1 MNKDKA
7 KFITTMKKVQILGL
21 VVASIIGGLVAV
33 LVYSAILDKKERSIV
48 TQLKEPVSVVGLK
61 AGLDTS
67 TDFTFAAE
75 KTIDCVVNVKTQ
87 SSVSYR
93 NPIYDFFYGDRYQG
107 EEEPVLGIG
116 SGVIITA
123 DGYIVT
129 NNHVIENSEKV
140 SVTLNDKREFQAR
153 VVGTDHSTDLAL
165 LKVDGENLPFISFGN
180 SDAIKVG
187 EWVLAVGNPFNI
199 SSTVT
204 AGIVSAKGRSMQII
218 EDNYRIESFIQ
229 TDASVNRGNSGGAL
243 VNLKGEMVGINTAI
257 VSPSGGNVG
266 ISFAIPSSIVQKVV
280 RDLIEYGAVQRAIIG
295 VSITDIT
302 AELAKEKGLDALT
315 GVYVADINE
324 NSAAKE
330 AGIEKGDVITKINDA
345 QVNSPSELQEM
356 VGRYRP
362 GDKITVTVKRKDKVK
377 QIEVTLRNLQGDTGV
392 VKAGTYETILGAKVV
407 NLDEQEKGK
416 LGIKYGVK
424 VTELQEGKLKAEGV
438 KPGFVITQINNKPVT
453 SVEELDKITKS
464 IKGGIYIEGVYQNGV
479 VAYYAFGL

>member
-1 MNKDKA
+1 
-7 KFITTMKKVQILGL
+7 MKNRQILVI
-21 VVASIIGGLVAV
+21 VVASVIGGLVA
-33 LVYSAILDKKERSIV
+33 LLAYSAILDKKEKNIV
-48 TQLKEPVSVVGLK
+48 SVTKEPVSMVSLK
-61 AGLDTS
+61 AGLDSS

-87 SSVSYR
+87 STVSYR
-93 NPIYDFFYGDRYQG
+93 NPIYDFFYGDRYHG
-107 EEEPVLGIG
+107 EEEPVMGIG

-129 NNHVIENSEKV
+129 NNHVIENSDKV
-140 SVTLNDKREFQAR
+140 SVTLNDKREFVAK

-165 LKVDGENLPFISFGN
+165 LKIDATNLPFISFGN
-180 SDAIKVG
+180 SDALKVG

-199 SSTVT
+199 TSTVT

-243 VNLKGEMVGINTAI
+243 VNLKGEMIGINTAI

-280 RDLIEYGAVQRAIIG
+280 RDLIEYGAVQRAIMG

-302 AELAKEKGLDALT
+302 AELAKEKGLDVLE
-315 GVYVADINE
+315 GVYVSDVND
-324 NSAAKE
+324 NSAAKD
-330 AGIEKGDVITKINDA
+330 AGIEKGDVITKINNVD
-345 QVNSPSELQEM
+345 VNSPSELQEL

-362 GDKITVTVKRKDKVK
+362 GDKISVTVKRKDKMK
-377 QIEVTLRNLQGDTGV
+377 QFEVTLRNLQGDTSV
-392 VKAGTYETILGAKVV
+392 VKAGSYDTILGAKIV
-407 NLDEQEKGK
+407 NLDDQEKSK
-416 LGIKYGVK
+416 LGIKNGVK
-424 VTELQEGKLKAEGV
+424 VIEIQEGKLKNEGV
-438 KPGFVITQINNKPVT
+438 KPGFVIVQINNKPIT
-453 SVEELDKITKS
+453 SVDELDKVIKS
-464 IKGGIYIEGVYQNGV
+464 TKGGIYIEGVYQDGS